1 MKRINKKEVDD
12 MAEEKT
18 EAKTT
23 EGKDTTLALLAYV
36 LTWIS
41 GLIVFVIAKDK
52 FAKFH
57 GMQAILLGVLGY
69 ALALVTLGIGLFL
82 VWLYCL
88 YIGIVHAYKGEMY
101 KVPYIGEYAE
111 KYAS

>member
-1 MKRINKKEVDD
+1 

-18 EAKTT
+18 GTKT
-23 EGKDTTLALLAYV
+23 EEKDTTLALLAYV
-36 LTWIS
+36 LTWLS
-41 GLIVFVIAKDK
+41 GIIVFVIAKDK

-57 GMQAILLGVLGY
+57 GMQAILLGIVGFVL
-69 ALALVTLGIGLFL
+69 AFVTFGIGGFL

-88 YIGIVHAYKGEMY
+88 YIGIVYAYKGEMY